1 MAEPNVDLLAINT
14 IRFLAVDMVEAAQS
28 GHPGAPLGQAPMA
41 YLLWTRFL
49 RHNPDNP
56 DWPNRDRFVLSCGH
70 ASALIYALLHL
81 AGYGLPIEELKRFRQ
96 FGSKTPGHPEHEL
109 TRGVETTTGPLG
121 QGLANSVGMAI
132 AECLSRNRF
141 NREGYPL
148 FDYRVWVFASDGF
161 NVCTSSIA
169 AAT

>member
-1 MAEPNVDLLAINT
+1 M
-14 IRFLAVDMVEAAQS
+14 
-28 GHPGAPLGQAPMA
+28 GQAPLA
-41 YLLWTRFL
+41 YLLWTRYL

-70 ASALIYALLHL
+70 ASALLYSLLHL

-121 QGLANSVGMAI
+121 QGISNAVGMAI
-132 AECLSRNRF
+132 AERMSADALQPRRLPALRLPRS
-141 NREGYPL
+141 G
-148 FDYRVWVFASDGF
+148 
-161 NVCTSSIA
+161 
-169 AAT
+169 

>member
-1 MAEPNVDLLAINT
+1 MPDSNVDQLAINT

-70 ASALIYALLHL
+70 ASALLYALLHL
-81 AGYGLPIEELKRFRQ
+81 AGYDLPIEELKRFRQ
-96 FGSKTPGHPEHEL
+96 LGSKTPGHPEHEL
-109 TRGVETTTGPLG
+109 THGVETTTGPLG
-121 QGLANSVGMAI
+121 QGVGNSVGMAI
-132 AECLSRNRF
+132 AECLTCKRASPPRPARSR
-141 NREGYPL
+141 G
-148 FDYRVWVFASDGF
+148 
-161 NVCTSSIA
+161 T
-169 AAT
+169 